1 MTKEMAEETKEK
13 AALKGLIGS
22 HMTKLQMESEEKL
35 IPIEEEL
42 KEKEEL
48 LHEVERKLQ
57 L

>member
-1 MTKEMAEETKEK
+1 MTKAKEK
-13 AALKGLIGS
+13 AALKGLLSTHI
-22 HMTKLQMESEEKL
+22 TKLQMESEEKL